1 MTKTVKI
8 ILISALSAGLAA
20 LVIYCVRFGKTPEE
34 KLSENPTVST
44 EDALQTAEQLS
55 AATETAWHNGTAKH
69 IMLSDGGSS
78 ASASGVQIQGN
89 TVTITLSGIYNVSG
103 VLTEGQLAIDC
114 DDTVAL
120 ILDGAEITN
129 STDAAICVSNADH
142 TLIYLPEGSNSKLIS
157 GTEQEI
163 KAANGNTDI
172 ESASGAAL
180 YARDSISFAGSG
192 KLAAYGYINN
202 AVATTD
208 HLIVLSGELELAA
221 VNNGLKGKDS
231 VTILDGKI
239 TIHSGNDGI
248 KSSNDIDTDCGNI
261 DIRGGEINIISLGD
275 GVQAEKNLSVEEG
288 IITISAG
295 DIETIDS
302 GKSVQSFENLPDN
315 MRNGM
320 NGKWFESLQTEGI
333 TKNDDGSI
341 TVSPEAAEQ
350 LLSMAKEFFG
360 SSDVTLED
368 ITACTSYEALM
379 ELFGV
384 GMNFDFFETPG
395 RMEDGSMPPSGE
407 IPPDMLNDTEQGG
420 FPGNGGEMGFPGNQ
434 GSMNPQRGETPPKL
448 PNGTEQGGFPE
459 NQGGMNPQDGET
471 PPEMPQG
478 TQPQD
483 RGGRIDRGTDNQTNP
498 SGDMR
503 DHGGMRGDFSD
514 MFDREWSYGSDS
526 EASTKGLK
534 SGGNLTVSGGSI
546 NINSVDDC
554 IHANGS
560 ITVTGGTFLLS
571 TGDDGFH
578 ADDTLTVSDGDITIS
593 KSYEGLEGH
602 LIYLSGGNISVT
614 SSDDGVNANGG
625 SSDMFGRMP
634 NQTNTDDSSLPV
646 LKISGGTLYVNADG
660 DGLDS
665 NGDLIV
671 EGGITIVDG
680 PTNDGNG
687 ALDSGSENGGTI
699 VCNGGTIIAI
709 GASGM
714 AESFESD
721 STQCSFIKNFS
732 GTMSAGT
739 QIAIT
744 DENGKTIF
752 EHKSAKS
759 FNSIVYSSPELVL
772 GSTYTITV
780 GDQDETITTESISNG
795 ASSGF
800 GMPGSFGGHKR
811 K

>member
-1 MTKTVKI
+1 MRSK
-8 ILISALSAGLAA
+8 G
-20 LVIYCVRFGKTPEE
+20 
-34 KLSENPTVST
+34 
-44 EDALQTAEQLS
+44 
-55 AATETAWHNGTAKH
+55 GT
-69 IMLSDGGSS
+69 
-78 ASASGVQIQGN
+78 
-89 TVTITLSGIYNVSG
+89 
-103 VLTEGQLAIDC
+103 
-114 DDTVAL
+114 
-120 ILDGAEITN
+120 
-129 STDAAICVSNADH
+129 
-142 TLIYLPEGSNSKLIS
+142 
-157 GTEQEI
+157 
-163 KAANGNTDI
+163 
-172 ESASGAAL
+172 
-180 YARDSISFAGSG
+180 
-192 KLAAYGYINN
+192 
-202 AVATTD
+202 
-208 HLIVLSGELELAA
+208 
-221 VNNGLKGKDS
+221 
-231 VTILDGKI
+231 
-239 TIHSGNDGI
+239 
-248 KSSNDIDTDCGNI
+248 
-261 DIRGGEINIISLGD
+261 
-275 GVQAEKNLSVEEG
+275 
-288 IITISAG
+288 
-295 DIETIDS
+295 
-302 GKSVQSFENLPDN
+302 
-315 MRNGM
+315 
-320 NGKWFESLQTEGI
+320 
-333 TKNDDGSI
+333 
-341 TVSPEAAEQ
+341 
-350 LLSMAKEFFG
+350 
-360 SSDVTLED
+360 
-368 ITACTSYEALM
+368 
-379 ELFGV
+379 
-384 GMNFDFFETPG
+384 
-395 RMEDGSMPPSGE
+395 
-407 IPPDMLNDTEQGG
+407 
-420 FPGNGGEMGFPGNQ
+420 
-434 GSMNPQRGETPPKL
+434 
-448 PNGTEQGGFPE
+448 
-459 NQGGMNPQDGET
+459 
-471 PPEMPQG
+471 
-478 TQPQD
+478 
-483 RGGRIDRGTDNQTNP
+483 
-498 SGDMR
+498 
-503 DHGGMRGDFSD
+503 RGDFSD

-534 SGGNLTVSGGSI
+534 SGGDLTVSGGSI
-546 NINSVDDC
+546 TVNSVDDC
-554 IHANGS
+554 IHANCS

-665 NGDLIV
+665 NGDLII